1 MPSAQPDHPTRWGE
15 SARSE
20 LIDQIV
26 AGRLGLSAACSRHG
40 VAEELLLDWLRAFR
54 RATVLAFDE
63 RLRQRLIGQGV
74 PACAFGGAEL
84 SGTLSE
90 LSVADVVQM
99 IELTGKSAVVRVT
112 HAGAESS
119 IWCEAGAIADA
130 VSGPLRGEAAVY
142 RILSLERGDFVAEL
156 RASERERSVHASTP
170 ALLLEAARRKDESV
184 ALWQELGD
192 ERHAYELGPR
202 VAEAGGSPSEEE
214 VQLLAL
220 FAPPCSLREAIEQSE
235 LGDFETLTLL
245 RRLIAEGWLVD
256 VGLSAMPS
264 ERPSERGAPHSIVR
278 WRGEAEAQ
286 PAGLRWA
293 LEAFGARMLS
303 PAASWIGSRL
313 AAREAERS
321 NPT

>member
-1 MPSAQPDHPTRWGE
+1 MPSALPADPTQWGE

-20 LIDQIV
+20 LIEQIV
-26 AGRLGLSAACSRHG
+26 VGKLDVAAACFRHD

-54 RATVLAFDE
+54 RDTVLAFDE

-74 PACAFGGAEL
+74 RASAFGGAEL

-90 LSVADVVQM
+90 LSVADVLQM
-99 IELTGKSAVVRVT
+99 IELTGKSAVLRVT
-112 HAGAESS
+112 HDGAESS
-119 IWCEAGAIADA
+119 IWCADGGIADA
-130 VSGPLRGEAAVY
+130 VSGRLQGEAAVY
-142 RILSLERGDFVAEL
+142 RILSLERGHFVAEL
-156 RASERERSVHASTP
+156 RASERERRVHACTP

-192 ERHAYELGPR
+192 ERRCYELGPR
-202 VAEAGGSPSEEE
+202 VAEAGGSPSDEE

-220 FAPPCSLREAIEQSE
+220 FTPHCSLREALAQSE

-256 VGLSAMPS
+256 MGLSAEAS
-264 ERPSERGAPHSIVR
+264 ESAPRQSIVR
-278 WRGEAEAQ
+278 WRGEPAPQ

-293 LEAFGARMLS
+293 LTAFGARMLS

-313 AAREAERS
+313 AARE
-321 NPT
+321 P